1 MATRPLAQSSETI
14 EPATLTH
21 LQRLEAE
28 IQSGDWDA
36 KYGELRTR
44 ESYDVG
50 FQFVVAEAQSGL

>member
-1 MATRPLAQSSETI
+1 MSDFALMPQSDI
-14 EPATLTH
+14 ADG